1 MAKKLN
7 PTEHRMTRRSQQND
21 YSQPGMYHITLRVAD
36 GRGKPFGRVVGDAS
50 LPDGSDGAPHVELS
64 AIGQMVRHELLNS
77 IRTYYPMVE
86 VQDYVVMP
94 EHMHFIIEVHEPLVS
109 TQGRKAHLGLVIA
122 GFKKGCN
129 RRYWE
134 MTGQSLP
141 NEDRQEKPTGT
152 NTASSSPNAA
162 SSRQEKPAGTNA
174 ASSSPNASSSQQGK
188 PAGTNTASSQ
198 NAGEGSCP
206 AVSPQGA
213 AAPQQSYKVP
223 SRIST
228 GRPVLFAEGFVD
240 VMPLKSGQLAQ
251 QRAYIRN
258 NPRSRL
264 LRSTHRCVLQPLRGG
279 IDTALTVKALMGYLE
294 RECRPWQLTP
304 AARAL
309 TESRLLTTNG
319 KIDCDSYG
327 NRQLLTKR
335 LLPVVCH
342 QRDAS
347 LFLRQKTTCLQAAQ
361 EGAVLVSPRIAKG
374 EQDIMDNALSQ
385 GHPII
390 LIQDNGMPDIYHPSE
405 NRMEHCLDNRLL
417 FITPWQ
423 YHFRRADEGIS
434 VVECKTMNCVAQA
447 LCRTRDEWWK

>member
-36 GRGKPFGRVVGDAS
+36 SLGRPFGRVIGDAS
-50 LPDGSDGAPHVELS
+50 LPDGSDGAPHVQLS
-64 AIGQMVRHELLNS
+64 AIGQMVRYELLNS

-94 EHMHFIIEVHEPLVS
+94 EHMHFILEVHEPLVS

-141 NEDRQEKPTGT
+141 EDGR
-152 NTASSSPNAA
+152 
-162 SSRQEKPAGTNA
+162 R
-174 ASSSPNASSSQQGK
+174 GK
-188 PAGTNTASSQ
+188 PAGTDACGGQNTSGSQ
-198 NAGEGSCP
+198 NAGGGSCP
-206 AVSPQGA
+206 AVFPQGAAASQLGAATSPQGA
-213 AAPQQSYKVP
+213 ATSQQGAAPSQQGYKVP

-228 GRPVLFAEGFVD
+228 GRPVLFSEGFVD

-264 LRSTHRCVLQPLRGG
+264 LRSTHRSVLQPLRGG
-279 IDTALTVKALMGYLE
+279 IDTALTVKALMGYLK
-294 RECRPWQLTP
+294 RECAPSQLTP
-304 AARAL
+304 AARTL
-309 TESRLLTTNG
+309 IESRLLTTNG
-319 KIDCDSYG
+319 KIGCDSYG
-327 NRQLLTKR
+327 NRQLLSKR

-342 QRDAS
+342 RRDVS
-347 LFLRQKTTCLQAAQ
+347 QFPRQKAACLQAAQ
-361 EGAVLVSPRIAKG
+361 EGTVLVSARIAEG
-374 EQDIMDNALSQ
+374 EQDIMDTTLSQ
-385 GHPII
+385 GYPII
-390 LIQDNGMPDIYHPSE
+390 LILDNGMPDVYHPSE
-405 NRMEHCLDNRLL
+405 KRMELCLEDRLL
-417 FITPWQ
+417 IVTPWQ
-423 YHFRRADEGIS
+423 HHYRRTEEGIS
-434 VVECKTMNCVAQA
+434 VVECKTMNCMAQA
-447 LCRTRDEWWK
+447 LCRTRDDWWKTER